1 MAHTSSSVT
10 LADIARLSGV
20 GMGTASRALSN
31 APGVATNT
39 RQRVLAVA
47 EELHYV
53 VSPDASALAKGATGR
68 IGLLVPHLS
77 RWHFGAVV
85 EGLNEVLR
93 DADLD
98 VLLYQ
103 VGNMEDRARFFERL
117 PPRRKVDALVV
128 IGFPVAEDERRR
140 LELMGVHIVTVAVQA
155 GRAPLVHI
163 DDYAAGR
170 RAVDYLVNLGH
181 RRIAM
186 IEAIDP
192 DLPGLVPQR
201 SVAYYEALGDAGIA
215 ADPSLVAS
223 GDWGGEQGSVC
234 MGGLLSLRVPP
245 TAVYAHSDEIALG
258 AIRTIRRAGLR
269 IPQDISVMGIDD
281 HPLASLTDLST
292 VRQDPNEQ
300 GRMTANTVLALLGGG
315 EVQPVVTTP
324 TTLIVRGTTAPPGPV
339 SAEVL

>member
-20 GMGTASRALSN
+20 GIGTASRALSN

-103 VGNMEDRARFFERL
+103 VGNMEDRARFFKRL

-186 IEAIDP
+186 IEATDP

-201 SVAYYEALGDAGIA
+201 SVAYYEALDDAGIA
-215 ADPSLVAS
+215 ADLKSRCKRRLGRRTGFRVYGWLTQSARAADRRVRAFRRDRPGRNQDHPTRRPSHSPRHLS
-223 GDWGGEQGSVC
+223 HGDRRSSAGISHRPHHRAAGPE
-234 MGGLLSLRVPP
+234 
-245 TAVYAHSDEIALG
+245 
-258 AIRTIRRAGLR
+258 RAGS
-269 IPQDISVMGIDD
+269 QDG
-281 HPLASLTDLST
+281 
-292 VRQDPNEQ
+292 
-300 GRMTANTVLALLGGG
+300 
-315 EVQPVVTTP
+315 
-324 TTLIVRGTTAPPGPV
+324 
-339 SAEVL
+339 